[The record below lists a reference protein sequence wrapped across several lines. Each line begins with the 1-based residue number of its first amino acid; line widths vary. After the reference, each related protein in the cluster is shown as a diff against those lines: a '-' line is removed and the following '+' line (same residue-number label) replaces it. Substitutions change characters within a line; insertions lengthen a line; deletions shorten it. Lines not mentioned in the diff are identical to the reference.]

1 LNINA
6 TDQLTNAHGV
16 IYDLVYII
24 EFDSTS
30 RSIINVY
37 LRQNTDFVKVDG
49 IDISS
54 RLSTINSQ
62 GKYLTLWMSRSTVL
76 QPSESLPHNDNTFL
90 SPPQSASSSSQL
102 ITNSITNND
111 TLIPYQTASTITFDD
126 ILIPTNTTLND
137 DDDQFWNSL
146 SEQSAPVISENISTT
161 TTTTN
166 DTVSDIYLTLLHSTN
181 KNSSPIKSRTEHDR
195 TVNTLASDV
204 LWPLIVDQTN
214 RRNDKKS
221 SSSTTTTQ
229 SLSSNSS
236 IASSTIRRNRLY
248 KQLPSTVKS
257 RRSHPYTTA

>member
-1 LNINA
+1 LFDFFIKINLQILFCFS
-6 TDQLTNAHGV
+6 D
-16 IYDLVYII
+16 
-24 EFDSTS
+24 
-30 RSIINVY
+30 
-37 LRQNTDFVKVDG
+37 TDFVKVDG

-76 QPSESLPHNDNTFL
+76 QPSESIPHNDNTFL
-90 SPPQSASSSSQL
+90 SPPQSASSSSQI
-102 ITNSITNND
+102 ITNSI
-111 TLIPYQTASTITFDD
+111 TITFDD
-126 ILIPTNTTLND
+126 ILMPTNTTLD

-146 SEQSAPVISENISTT
+146 SEQSAPVISENTSTT
-161 TTTTN
+161 ITTTN

-195 TVNTLASDV
+195 TVNTLVSDV

-214 RRNDKKS
+214 RRNEKKT
-221 SSSTTTTQ
+221 SSSTTATTQ